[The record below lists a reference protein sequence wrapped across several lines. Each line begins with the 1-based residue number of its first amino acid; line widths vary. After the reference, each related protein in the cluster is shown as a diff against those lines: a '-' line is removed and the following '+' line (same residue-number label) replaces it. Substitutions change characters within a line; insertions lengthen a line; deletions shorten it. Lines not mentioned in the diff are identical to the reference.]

1 MPLLTLTP
9 RCLFTEVGDGT
20 GVALHLDSRVYFTL
34 NATGVTLWKRLA
46 TGPASLDALTELLVA
61 EYDVDEPTARGDV
74 DTLISQLIEKDLV
87 LARE

>member
-1 MPLLTLTP
+1 MLTLTP

-20 GVALHLDSRVYFTL
+20 GVALHLDSGAYFTL

-46 TGPASLDALTELLVA
+46 SAPASRDALAELLIA

-74 DTLISQLIEKDLV
+74 DALVSQLIEKDLI
-87 LARE
+87 LPG